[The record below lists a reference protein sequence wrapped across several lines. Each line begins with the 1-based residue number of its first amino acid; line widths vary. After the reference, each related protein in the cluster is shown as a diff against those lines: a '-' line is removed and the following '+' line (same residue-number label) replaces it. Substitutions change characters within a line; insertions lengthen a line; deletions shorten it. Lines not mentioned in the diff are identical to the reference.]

1 VNCTSKQ
8 TLHQLI
14 KEMFPKLNNEGP
26 HGLGEVGDQL
36 QKMDIGCCFV
46 RVEKDEA
53 QDIPFRMVL
62 PLWRHPGS
70 ANLMI
75 DKDDRKA
82 MLLRLFD
89 EKDVDIINHVIE
101 KAKAAQAAEE
111 DAAASKTEGEDA
123 MEVDENGGVAVDGE
137 AEA

>member
-1 VNCTSKQ
+1 
-8 TLHQLI
+8 
-14 KEMFPKLNNEGP
+14 
-26 HGLGEVGDQL
+26 
-36 QKMDIGCCFV
+36 
-46 RVEKDEA
+46 
-53 QDIPFRMVL
+53 
-62 PLWRHPGS
+62 
-70 ANLMI
+70 MI

>member
-1 VNCTSKQ
+1 
-8 TLHQLI
+8 
-14 KEMFPKLNNEGP
+14 
-26 HGLGEVGDQL
+26 
-36 QKMDIGCCFV
+36 
-46 RVEKDEA
+46 
-53 QDIPFRMVL
+53 MVL

-89 EKDVDIINHVIE
+89 EKDVDIINHVID